1 MIDSI
6 RKLFFEQID
15 ERLVPLKKRACDGI
29 SDVEQYRR
37 ACGEIA
43 ALEWAKTAFND
54 AIKRRGDDDDE

>member
-6 RKLFFEQID
+6 RRFFYENID
-15 ERLVPLKKRACDGI
+15 ERLIPLRERACDGI
-29 SDVEQYRR
+29 SNIEEYRR
-37 ACGEIA
+37 VCGEIA